1 MIHLIQK
8 KGSSQNR
15 FRTRMAA
22 QRPCRQR
29 ECKVRAYLT
38 LKAVTAFSIAA
49 SLSKAAAKGARKIND
64 FDNMSRDL

>member
-1 MIHLIQK
+1 MHRIQK
-8 KGSSQNR
+8 EGFSQNR
-15 FRTRMAA
+15 FRTRMATLGL
-22 QRPCRQR
+22 CRQR
-29 ECKVRAYLT
+29 ECKVRYNLT